1 MNPARHREFPPYV
14 SYLIVV
20 LMSVAL
26 LTLQTTVP
34 FQVKELGGGLD
45 IVGFLFTWTSL
56 WYVVAGLSLGWISQR
71 YGPRRTMLVTLMI
84 CVLSTLGIPWTR
96 TVWQLGG
103 LMTVYFVTICVFWA
117 AAEHASTGLHRRLT
131 VVQSTAIFCVS
142 FSTGNGI
149 GMLASAVLQQASLSI
164 PFFVSGGLTLVVAGL
179 TWLTVSPQA
188 GFHHSTAADV
198 AAFTESDRQRLR
210 RSLLAARIGMVG
222 TYGAYAVVTLFLP
235 RYLWE
240 FRAYSKPVAG
250 GLTALV
256 LAGMATSFAWHGW
269 YRHWP
274 HKLWPVRTAPFA
286 AAGALVLLGM
296 SAHPLLFALAGM
308 AIGALAATA
317 YMHNLYYALEE
328 PGLRAKR
335 AGVHEALVGLAFLV
349 PPALSGLAT
358 RWVRDPRG
366 VFWAAAGLALLV
378 GVTEHVALARR
389 AAPQS
394 APR

>member
-1 MNPARHREFPPYV
+1 MKPARYREYPPSV

-26 LTLQTTVP
+26 LMLQTTIP

-56 WYVVAGLSLGWISQR
+56 WYVVAGLSLGWISHR
-71 YGPRRTMLVTLMI
+71 YGPRRTMLVTLVI
-84 CVLSTLGIPWTR
+84 CALATLGMPWTR
-96 TVWQLGG
+96 NVWQLGG
-103 LMTVYFVTICVFWA
+103 LMTLYFVTVCVFWA
-117 AAEHASTGLHRRLT
+117 AMEHASTGLHHHLS

-142 FSTGNGI
+142 FSTGNGL
-149 GMLASAVLQQASLSI
+149 GMLASAALQKTTLSV
-164 PFFVSGGLTLVVAGL
+164 PFWVSGGLTVAVAGL
-179 TWLTVSPQA
+179 TWLTVSPPA
-188 GFHHSTAADV
+188 GFHRSTAADV
-198 AAFTESDRQRLR
+198 AAFTEPDRQRLR

-240 FRAYSKPVAG
+240 FHAYSKLAAG
-250 GLTALV
+250 GLTSLV
-256 LAGMATSFAWHGW
+256 LAGMASSFAWHGW
-269 YRHWP
+269 YRQWP
-274 HKLWPVRTAPFA
+274 HNLWPVRVAPLA
-286 AAGALVLLGM
+286 AAGALVLLGAV
-296 SAHPLLFALAGM
+296 SQPWLVALAAL

-335 AGVHEALVGLAFLV
+335 AGIHEALVGMAFLV
-349 PPALSGLAT
+349 PPALSGLTT
-358 RWVRDPRG
+358 RWVHDPRG
-366 VFWAAAGLALLV
+366 VFWAAAGLALVV
-378 GVTEHVALARR
+378 GVTEQIALARP
-389 AAPQS
+389 AVPQS